1 MAKKA
6 EKHQQEPE
14 IDPEKPIIEKTDP
27 EKEPEPQTLEED
39 GPGTP
44 PTDPKGGGTR

>member
-6 EKHQQEPE
+6 KKHLQEPE
-14 IDPEKPIIEKTDP
+14 TAPEELIIKKTDP
-27 EKEPEPQTLEED
+27 EKEPESQTLEED